1 MRKKRV
7 LVLMH
12 VDLVPP
18 DDVAGKPD
26 AEFFEYRPST
36 TC

>member
-18 DDVAGKPD
+18 GDITDRPD
-26 AEFFEYRPST
+26 AEFF
-36 TC
+36 

>member
-7 LVLMH
+7 LVLTH

-18 DDVAGKPD
+18 EDIAGKPD
-26 AEFFEYRPST
+26 DEVSNTRPIT
-36 TC
+36 TW